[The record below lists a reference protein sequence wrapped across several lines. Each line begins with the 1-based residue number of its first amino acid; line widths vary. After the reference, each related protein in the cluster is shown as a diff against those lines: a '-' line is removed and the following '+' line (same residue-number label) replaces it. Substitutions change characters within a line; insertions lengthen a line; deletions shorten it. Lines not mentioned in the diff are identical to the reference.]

1 MRQRGFIAALLALLI
16 AMSGSVI
23 PAEQSPTDIKGDW
36 LGVLKVAGMELRLVI
51 KIKTTDQGGLTATM
65 DSPDQGATDIPI
77 DKVTFSGD
85 TLRFEAAAMMMSY
98 VGLIDS
104 SRAIVV
110 GNFTQGG
117 QELPLTL
124 ERTDQAPETT
134 RPQEPKPPFPYDEEE
149 VRYESSDSGVSLA
162 GTLTLPP
169 SEEPVPAVLLI
180 TGSGPQDRN
189 ETIMGHKP
197 FLVLADYLTRQG
209 IAVLRVDDR
218 GVFESTGDLSAV
230 TTEDFADDA
239 LAGVRYL
246 KTRPEIDTAKIGL
259 VGHSEGGIIAPMLA
273 AQNVGVAF
281 IVMMAGPGLPGE
293 EILLSQAELILR
305 AEGAEENKIA
315 QQRSMQE
322 KMFRLIKENTSGAEL
337 EKKLREVLN
346 EAVQDLSEEEKEAL
360 NLTEE
365 AMEEAMDVQVK
376 AVSSPWFRFFL
387 TYDPGPTLR
396 EVRCPVL
403 AVIGEKDLQVPPK
416 ENLRAIEEALTAGGN
431 QQFTVRAMPSLN
443 HLFQIAETG
452 SVSEYGTIEETLS
465 PDFLK
470 LVGDWI
476 LEQTE

>member
-1 MRQRGFIAALLALLI
+1 MRQRLLVLLF
-16 AMSGSVI
+16 SVLCLMMVSTSNG
-23 PAEQSPTDIKGDW
+23 ADVSHDDVAGAW
-36 LGVLKVAGMELRLVI
+36 LGTLEIAGMKLRLVVNI
-51 KIKTTDQGGLTATM
+51 TVDDTGQLTATM

-85 TLRFEAAAMMMSY
+85 TLQFEAAALMLSY

-104 SRAIVV
+104 SRAFVV
-110 GNFTQGG
+110 GDFTQGG
-117 QELPLTL
+117 QKLPLTL
-124 ERTDQAPETT
+124 ERTEQAPEIK

-169 SEEPVPAVLLI
+169 SVEPVPAVLLI
-180 TGSGPQDRN
+180 TGSGPQDRD

-239 LAGVRYL
+239 LAGVRFL

-259 VGHSEGGIIAPMLA
+259 IGHSEGGLIAPMLA

-293 EILLSQAELILR
+293 QILYEQGRLVME
-305 AEGAEENKIA
+305 AEGADENKIA

-322 KMFRLIKENTSGAEL
+322 KMFRLIKENSGGAEL
-337 EKKLREVLN
+337 EEKLRGFLN
-346 EAVQDLSEEEKEAL
+346 EAVQDLSEKEKEAL

-365 AMEEAMDVQVK
+365 AMGAQTK

-396 EVRCPVL
+396 KVRCPVL

-431 QQFTVRAMPSLN
+431 QQFIIKEMPSLN
-443 HLFQIAETG
+443 HLFQTAETG
-452 SVSEYGTIEETLS
+452 AISEYAKIEETLS

-476 LEQTE
+476 LKQTG

>member
-1 MRQRGFIAALLALLI
+1 MRGKGFIATLLVLLI
-16 AMSGSVI
+16 TMSGTVM

-36 LGVLKVAGMELRLVI
+36 LGALKVAGMELRLVI
-51 KIKTTDQGGLTATM
+51 KIKTTDQDSLTATM

-85 TLRFEAAAMMMSY
+85 TLQFEAAALMISY
-98 VGLIDS
+98 IGTIDS
-104 SRAIVV
+104 TRSTIT
-110 GNFTQGG
+110 GMFTQYE
-117 QELPLTL
+117 QKLPLTL
-124 ERTDQAPETT
+124 ERTEQAPEVK

-149 VRYESSDSGVSLA
+149 VRYEGTESGVSLA

-180 TGSGPQDRN
+180 TGSGLQDRN

-218 GVFESTGDLSAV
+218 GVFESKGDISAA
-230 TTEDFADDA
+230 TTEDFANDA
-239 LAGVRYL
+239 LSGVRFL

-259 VGHSEGGIIAPMLA
+259 IGHSEGGLIAPMLA
-273 AQNVGVAF
+273 TQNVGVAF

-293 EILLSQAELILR
+293 QILYEQGRLVLE
-305 AEGAEENKIA
+305 AEGADENVLI
-315 QQRSMQE
+315 QQRLLQE
-322 KMFRLIKENTSGAEL
+322 KIFHLIKENPGGAEL
-337 EKKLREVLN
+337 EEKLRELLN
-346 EAVQDLSEEEKEAL
+346 EEVQNLSEEERGVL
-360 NLTEE
+360 NLS
-365 AMEEAMDVQVK
+365 EEAMDVQVK
-376 AVSSPWFRFFL
+376 SVSSPWFQFFL
-387 TYDPGPTLR
+387 TYDPGPTLK

-416 ENLRAIEEALTAGGN
+416 ENLRAIKEALAAGGN
-431 QQFTVRAMPSLN
+431 QQFIVREMPRLN
-443 HLFQIAETG
+443 HLFQTAETG
-452 SVSEYGTIEETLS
+452 AVSEYSKIEETLS

-476 LEQTE
+476 IEQTK